1 MLSVLLKFKL
11 IMSKFIITVRTTA
24 PVLLADYVSTGDGLK
39 MASTAAYNLSD
50 NTLQQLIFFRA
61 GRRNIAEN

>member
-39 MASTAAYNLSD
+39 MASTADYNLSD
-50 NTLQQLIFFRA
+50 KLTTAIRSRTSTLT
-61 GRRNIAEN
+61 